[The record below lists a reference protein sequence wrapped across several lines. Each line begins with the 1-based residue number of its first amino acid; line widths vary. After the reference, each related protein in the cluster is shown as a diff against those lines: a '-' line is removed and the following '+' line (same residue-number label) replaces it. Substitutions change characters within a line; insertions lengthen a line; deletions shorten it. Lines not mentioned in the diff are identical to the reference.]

1 MEFSLLIPLQSAT
14 LLLNWTSVKAV
25 ARQIQDTLQIKPGDV
40 VGLCFQ
46 NLDIDHVVTLL
57 GCFMAGVNPINI
69 PTPENSPL
77 GVKFQLSTIGVKF
90 IFASTQIY
98 KLSQKK
104 EEKDKF

>member
-1 MEFSLLIPLQSAT
+1 MW
-14 LLLNWTSVKAV
+14 LLNVNVLNVLKAV

-104 EEKDKF
+104 EEKDKFFN